1 MPRRSVPVALV
12 ASLLLALALAASAS
26 AATRT
31 FKPLADASVRQDAP
45 SSRSGTKSTLRVASD
60 PRGVAYLRFRP
71 SGLRGRVVQRALLRL
86 YVTKGSRAGLE
97 ARRASGRPWSEALLD
112 WNHRPAV
119 GPVLAVSKPPGS
131 GRTITL
137 DVTSAVRSGSTV
149 VLAVLPG
156 ASTSS
161 LIASREARK
170 HGPELVIRSAPDR
183 QPAAPVTAAI
193 YDTRDPA
200 AQPIRHH
207 PVAKPYR
214 AGTSATFARQL
225 PAFAWGRLE
234 AGIMPWD
241 PATPAT
247 DLPLANALRTT
258 ATAGSPVRWGA
269 RLSLEDLGDPSAAD
283 IGTALLELD
292 RRFGRAPAYLR
303 VAGRPVVFVLT
314 AATDTCSAVSRW
326 RKGNA
331 IGAYLVM
338 DTFDGASKCKSR
350 PDAFYT
356 DRSDLAAART
366 SSSYAISPGSF
377 RADESLPQV
386 NRDLPRWAARVRAMN
401 KAKVRWRIVNSFND
415 WVNGSAV
422 ENATEWLS
430 AKSPFGNYLD
440 ILHQGG
446 KAPKETRIQNVATV
460 GDIVCDP
467 SNQYFNHGN
476 GVGDKCRHKAVFDV
490 MQSWQPLDAFLMLGD
505 GQYETGQIG
514 TWAAGYDPTFGQLRA
529 ITYPVPG
536 NHEYLAAPR
545 DGAGY
550 FDYWNGP
557 GAFSGPAG
565 DRDKGYYSFN
575 LGAWHIVALNTN
587 CSKAG
592 GCETGST
599 QEKWLRADLAKNARP
614 CTLAFWHQ
622 AYFTGG
628 GEGPATRSFAFWRD
642 LRTYGAEM
650 VLTGHNHDYERF
662 RPQVESG
669 RYDPSGG
676 LREFVIGTGGKNL
689 VPFISKPDGFVVR
702 QDTTYGAVQLKLK
715 ERSYTW
721 RFQPIAGKTFKD
733 SGSANCH

>member
-1 MPRRSVPVALV
+1 
-12 ASLLLALALAASAS
+12 
-26 AATRT
+26 
-31 FKPLADASVRQDAP
+31 
-45 SSRSGTKSTLRVASD
+45 
-60 PRGVAYLRFRP
+60 
-71 SGLRGRVVQRALLRL
+71 
-86 YVTKGSRAGLE
+86 
-97 ARRASGRPWSEALLD
+97 
-112 WNHRPAV
+112 
-119 GPVLAVSKPPGS
+119 
-131 GRTITL
+131 
-137 DVTSAVRSGSTV
+137 VRSGSTV

-156 ASTSS
+156 KRSST
-161 LIASREARK
+161 LIASREATK
-170 HGPELVIRSAPDR
+170 HPPELAVRSAPDR
-183 QPAAPVTAAI
+183 QPSAPVTTAM
-193 YDTRDPA
+193 YDTRDPG

-207 PVAKPYR
+207 PTVRPYR

-225 PAFAWGRLE
+225 PAFAWGGLE
-234 AGIMPWD
+234 AGVIPWD
-241 PATPAT
+241 AATPAT
-247 DLPLANALRTT
+247 DVPLANALRTT
-258 ATAGSPVRWGA
+258 AVARSPIRWGA
-269 RLSLEDLGDPSAAD
+269 RLSLEALGDPSAAD
-283 IGTALLELD
+283 IGAALIRLD
-292 RRFGRAPAYLR
+292 RRFGRAPAFLR

-314 AATDTCSAVSRW
+314 APTDTCAAISRW
-326 RKGNA
+326 KRGNA

-338 DTFDGASKCKSR
+338 NTFDGASKCKSR
-350 PDAFYT
+350 PDAFYS
-356 DRSDLAAART
+356 DRADRGATRT
-366 SSSYAISPGSF
+366 SSAYAISPGYF
-377 RADESLPQV
+377 RADEDLPQL
-386 NRDLPRWAARVRAMN
+386 NRDLPRWAARVRAWRR
-401 KAKVRWRIVNSFND
+401 AKGVRWKIVNSFND
-415 WVNGSAV
+415 WVDGSAV
-422 ENATEWLS
+422 EPATEWLS
-430 AKSPFGNYLD
+430 PKTKFGNYLD
-440 ILHQGG
+440 ILHQAG
-446 KAPKETRIQNVATV
+446 KAPKEGRVQNVATV

-467 SNQYFNHGN
+467 SNQYWNNGN

-490 MQSWQPLDAFLMLGD
+490 IQSWQPLDAFLMLGD
-505 GQYETGQIG
+505 GQYETGQFG
-514 TWAAGYDPTFGQLRA
+514 SWATGYDPTFGQIRA

-536 NHEYLAAPR
+536 NHEYLAQPR

-557 GAFSGPAG
+557 GAFSGQAG

-592 GCETGST
+592 GCQSGST
-599 QEKWLRADLAKNARP
+599 QEKWLRADLAKNPRP

-628 GEGPATRSFAFWRD
+628 GEAPATRSFAFWRD
-642 LRTYGAEM
+642 LRSYGAEV

-721 RFQPIAGKTFKD
+721 RFEPIAGKTFRD